1 MASFLGTS
9 ENGLAALRRMNS
21 ELQRYPV
28 LRDIKHLERNEII
41 SCARS
46 FQGKVA
52 LLDVGC
58 GLGEDMYALKDEID
72 GKIVGIDNN
81 PLAIRECT
89 RHPKLRF
96 LLMDA
101 ADIWFSNHAFDVAYV
116 TVNTLGNC
124 PMPERHIWLRE
135 MLRVSKVSLVSLY
148 VNTENPE
155 EMAIGHRLDYYR
167 RLVAPDVVFEG
178 KRFKSESAGWCGRL
192 FTLEE
197 IEEMF
202 RIHGIQEYEVKR
214 LNEILLSI
222 KIPSQAIRDTPD
234 TPQIGLLSWDMQ
246 TGQP

>member
-1 MASFLGTS
+1 
-9 ENGLAALRRMNS
+9 MNS

-28 LRDIKHLERNEII
+28 LRDIKHLERNGII
-41 SCARS
+41 ACARS
-46 FQGKVA
+46 FLGKVA

-58 GLGEDMYALKDEID
+58 GLGEDMHALKDGID

-89 RHPKLRF
+89 RHQKLRF

-101 ADIWFSNHAFDVAYV
+101 ADIRFSNHAFDVAYV

-124 PMPERHIWLRE
+124 PMQERHLWLRE

-148 VNTENPE
+148 INTGDPQ
-155 EMAIGHRLDYYR
+155 EMAIDHRLEYYR
-167 RLVAPDVVFEG
+167 LLVAPDVVFDG
-178 KRFKSESAGWCGRL
+178 KRFTSESAGWCGRL

-197 IEEMF
+197 IGEMF
-202 RIHGIQEYEVKR
+202 RIHGIQEYGVKR
-214 LNEILLSI
+214 LNGILLSI
-222 KIPSQAIRDTPD
+222 RIPGQAIRDDPD
-234 TPQIGLLSWDMQ
+234 MSQIRLLSWDAQ